1 MFHYLQTQM
10 ESYLEMMTVEKR
22 KIRIWSKRAHLALRA
37 YQVLRGEG
45 CGCCDGSGRGETPRI
60 GELCEM
66 KHTSNCYEFSSE

>member
-37 YQVLRGEG
+37 YQVRGRGGGQIVQLVCVAELNRSKKLLLMEALRG
-45 CGCCDGSGRGETPRI
+45 
-60 GELCEM
+60 L
-66 KHTSNCYEFSSE
+66 